1 MQRSWYKVTVVVLLL
16 YSCIAGLWMPVPRLP
31 ILNETIRNVYFHVPV
46 WFGLIVMCAYSA
58 YGALRY
64 LKNASAKWDQ
74 VSHTAAQTA
83 MFLSVP
89 GILTGSIWAKFTW
102 GTWWTF
108 QDPKLNGVALSI
120 LIYGAYFILRSAAH
134 EPHKKAQLSAV
145 YNIFAFV
152 MLILFLLVLPRLT
165 ASLHP
170 GNGGNPAFSKYDL
183 DNDMRL
189 IFYPAVL
196 AWIGLSF
203 WLFELQYRY
212 QRLKELYNHENH

>member
-165 ASLHP
+165 ASLH
-170 GNGGNPAFSKYDL
+170 
-183 DNDMRL
+183 
-189 IFYPAVL
+189 
-196 AWIGLSF
+196 
-203 WLFELQYRY
+203 
-212 QRLKELYNHENH
+212 